1 MRHGVPTTA
10 ELAAAVR
17 QFLED
22 EVQPATEGR
31 LRFLARVAANA
42 VAQIEREHLLGPEVQ
57 RAHAERLAR
66 LGVDDDARLCA
77 AIREGAL
84 DDRMD
89 EVLALVRADMVDK
102 LRIANPR
109 HLLPQDTVATTT
121 EKAVRT

>member
-1 MRHGVPTTA
+1 MPHGVPTTA

-22 EVQPATEGR
+22 EVMAATEGR

-42 VAQIEREHLLGPEVQ
+42 VAQIERELELGGEAG
-57 RAHAERLAR
+57 RAHAARLAR
-66 LGVDDDARLCA
+66 LGVEDDAQLCA
-77 AIREGAL
+77 AIRDGSL

-89 EVLALVRADMVDK
+89 EVRAAVRADVVDK

-109 HLLPQDTVATTT
+109 YLQPQDAGRTTT
-121 EKAVRT
+121 EQAVRT

>member
-22 EVQPATEGR
+22 EVLPATDGR

-57 RAHAERLAR
+57 QAHAERLTR

-77 AIREGAL
+77 ALRDGAL
-84 DDRMD
+84 DDRID
-89 EVLALVRADMVDK
+89 EVLALVRADVVDK

>member
-22 EVQPATEGR
+22 EVMPATEGR

-42 VAQIEREHLLGPEVQ
+42 VAQIEREHLLGPEIQ
-57 RAHAERLAR
+57 QAHAARLAG
-66 LGVDDDARLCA
+66 LGVADDAQLCA
-77 AIREGAL
+77 AIRDGQL
-84 DDRMD
+84 DDRAD
-89 EVLALVRADMVDK
+89 EVLAAVRADVVDK

-109 HLLPQDTVATTT
+109 HLLPRDAVPTTT
-121 EKAVRT
+121 EEAVRT

>member
-1 MRHGVPTTA
+1 MPHGVPTGA

-22 EVQPATEGR
+22 ELMPATDGR

-42 VAQIEREHLLGPEVQ
+42 VAQLEREFVLGPQ
-57 RAHAERLAR
+57 IRQAHAERLAK
-66 LGVDDDARLCA
+66 LGVAGDAELCA
-77 AIREGAL
+77 AIRDGSL

-89 EVLALVRADMVDK
+89 ELIAAVRADAVDK

-109 HLLPQDTVATTT
+109 HLVSED
-121 EKAVRT
+121 RT